1 MKILE
6 LKYLPHPLAL
16 EAIRRAK
23 AELEEVRYTIS
34 ADDLNAIIGGS
45 VIEGTQGYLRR
56 FSKCP
61 PERAREAFEKLIEIL
76 GSEYEAAV
84 MVNIKPRIPE
94 EAADILRL
102 LRRTAPDPEQA
113 RRVVEVLIETCG

>member
-1 MKILE
+1 MKIVE
-6 LKYLPHPLAL
+6 LKYVPHPLAL
-16 EAIRRAK
+16 EAIQRAK
-23 AELEEVRYTIS
+23 AELEEARYIIPKEELS
-34 ADDLNAIIGGS
+34 AIIGSS
-45 VIEGTQGYLRR
+45 VIEGTQGYLKR

-61 PERAREAFEKLIEIL
+61 PERAKEAFEKLVEIL
-76 GSEYEAAV
+76 GNEYEAAV

-113 RRVVEVLIETCG
+113 RKVVEVLLQTCG